1 MFKLLLFLFLL
12 SPCGSRRSRQ
22 EAVCGPRDRRA
33 VSELRP
39 PHKVPAA
46 YSLQCQSQPSAS
58 RPPSPRAQRRLPP
71 ARPACPTIP
80 PHASPPVNRKPYP
93 SDLTDAE
100 WNTLEPL
107 IPHFTPHSPSLAS
120 TLDTA
125 RTQSTAPVALQEH
138 AANQQRDRRN

>member
-1 MFKLLLFLFLL
+1 MACK
-12 SPCGSRRSRQ
+12 
-22 EAVCGPRDRRA
+22 AGPRRGGGGVDVGGGPLWPPVAGACLFAQGKHLPLRA
-33 VSELRP
+33 
-39 PHKVPAA
+39 
-46 YSLQCQSQPSAS
+46 AS

-138 AANQQRDRRN
+138 AANQQMDRRN

>member
-80 PHASPPVNRKPYP
+80 PHASPPGPRGRK
-93 SDLTDAE
+93 AE
-100 WNTLEPL
+100 
-107 IPHFTPHSPSLAS
+107 AS
-120 TLDTA
+120 HLVAA
-125 RTQSTAPVALQEH
+125 RGETRAELGPP
-138 AANQQRDRRN
+138 